1 MTTGGPS
8 ALSFAGKNFPDR
20 INARE
25 THRERERERERER
38 AIDREEKEKR

>member
-25 THRERERERERER
+25 THTERERERER